1 VLVAYLLYPRFTALD
16 VVGTFQVLAAAPG
29 VQSMFVAAEAGAVV
43 DDTGLCALQAST
55 SLGDVASADVVLIP
69 GSDCVCDPDPTLVE
83 WLRIVHPTT
92 TWTLSVG
99 TGSSYLASAGAL
111 EGAAAATHWASAQRL
126 TDVGVTYSE
135 QRVVRAGKVLTSA
148 GASAGIDLA
157 LTLLGL
163 SHGPAVAQAV
173 QLALEYDPQPPYDA
187 GSPAKAPAE
196 IGELVSSYYAQRCS

>member
-1 VLVAYLLYPRFTALD
+1 MLVAYLLYPRFTVLD
-16 VVGTFQVLAAAPG
+16 VVGTFQVLTAAPG
-29 VQSMFVAAEAGAVV
+29 VESVFVASDIGMVA
-43 DDTGLCALQAST
+43 DDTGLCGLQASAA
-55 SLGDVASADVVLIP
+55 LADVLTADVVVVP
-69 GSDCVCDPDPTLVE
+69 GSDCVCDPDPALVE
-83 WLRIVHPTT
+83 WLRGVHDTT

-99 TGSSYLASAGAL
+99 TGSSYLAAAGAL
-111 EGAAAATHWASAQRL
+111 DGATAATHWSAAGRL
-126 TDVGVTYSE
+126 ADAGVAYSD

-148 GASAGIDLA
+148 GAAAGIDLA

-163 SHGPAVAQAV
+163 SHGPAVAQSV